1 MSDKPA
7 GAAANKL
14 RGAVIGVGYLGNFHA
29 QKVKGSEHATL
40 VGVFDQYAPQAE
52 KIAGELGV
60 KCFKSLEEIPSQ
72 VDFVTIAAATQ
83 AHYDLAA
90 FFLKNNIPT
99 LVEKPIAATS
109 AQGYELS
116 ALAKKNNVVF
126 SVGHIE
132 RFNPSYK
139 IVKDSAAKTKYFEIN
154 RLAPFRARG
163 ADVSVLHDLMIH
175 DLDLVQFLFNSD
187 IEKFMVYGHKFIKDT
202 IDDVSVRL
210 QLKSGVQVTINN
222 SRLNPTIVRNYRA
235 VQQDRTIYVNTAT
248 LEGEILTGEAQDPF
262 YKTEKFNIEKVDA
275 LNLEINHFIRAV
287 KKEVPVAITGDEAS
301 LALANIEKILAEI
314 K

>member
-1 MSDKPA
+1 MS
-7 GAAANKL
+7 KL

-29 QKVKGSEHATL
+29 QKVNASEHAML
-40 VGVFDQYAPQAE
+40 VGVYDHYAPQAE
-52 KIAGELGV
+52 KVGTALGV
-60 KCFKSLEEIPSQ
+60 KIFKTLEEIPSQ

-83 AHYDLAA
+83 AHYELAA
-90 FFLKNNIPT
+90 FFLKNKVAV

-109 AQGYELS
+109 KQGYELA
-116 ALAKKNNVVF
+116 ALAKANNVVF

-132 RFNPSYK
+132 RFNPSFK
-139 IVKDSAAKTKYFEIN
+139 IVKESAQDTKYFEIN

-175 DLDLVQFLFNSD
+175 DLDLVQYIFNSE

-210 QLKSGVQVTINN
+210 LLKSGVQVTINN

-235 VQQDRTIYVNTAT
+235 VQKDRTIYVNTAT
-248 LEGEILTGEAQDPF
+248 LEGEILTGDTLDPF
-262 YKTEKFNIEKVDA
+262 HKVEKFNIEKVDS

-287 KKEVPVAITGDEAS
+287 KKEVPVAITGEEAS

-314 K
+314 KE

>member
-1 MSDKPA
+1 MS
-7 GAAANKL
+7 NKQL

-29 QKVKGSEHATL
+29 QKIKNSELATL
-40 VGVFDQYAPQAE
+40 VGVFDQYAPQAD
-52 KIAGELGV
+52 KIASDLGV
-60 KCFKSLEEIPSQ
+60 KAFKSLEEIPSQ

-109 AQGYELS
+109 KQGYELS
-116 ALAKKNNVVF
+116 ALAAANNVVF

-139 IVKDSAAKTKYFEIN
+139 IVKESAQQTKYFEIN

-175 DLDLVQFLFNSD
+175 DLDLIHFLFNSQ
-187 IEKFMVYGHKFIKDT
+187 IESFMVYGHKFIKDT

-210 QLKSGVQVTINN
+210 KLKSGVQVTINN

-235 VQQDRTIYVNTAT
+235 VQNDRTIFVNTAT
-248 LEGEILTGEAQDPF
+248 LEGEILTGDTSDPF
-262 YKTEKFNIEKVDA
+262 HKIEKFNIEKVDS

-287 KKEVPVAITGDEAS
+287 KKELPVAITGLEAS
-301 LALANIEKILAEI
+301 QALANIEMILAEI
-314 K
+314 KS

>member
-1 MSDKPA
+1 MS
-7 GAAANKL
+7 KL

-29 QKVKGSEHATL
+29 QKINGSEHAIL

-52 KIAGELGV
+52 KVGNALGV
-60 KCFKSLEEIPSQ
+60 KIFRTLEEIPSQ

-83 AHYDLAA
+83 AHYELAK
-90 FFLKNNIPT
+90 FFLEKKVAV

-109 AQGYELS
+109 KQGYELA
-116 ALAKKNNVVF
+116 ALAKANGVVF

-132 RFNPSYK
+132 RFNPSFK
-139 IVKDSAAKTKYFEIN
+139 IVKESAGDTKYFEIN

-175 DLDLVQFLFNSD
+175 DLDLVQYIFGSE

-235 VQQDRTIYVNTAT
+235 VQKDRTIFVNTAT
-248 LEGEILTGEAQDPF
+248 LEGEILTGDAADPF
-262 YKTEKFNIEKVDA
+262 HKVEKFNIEKVDS

-287 KKEVPVAITGDEAS
+287 KKEVPVAITGEEAS

-314 K
+314 KA

>member
-1 MSDKPA
+1 MAKV
-7 GAAANKL
+7 

-29 QKVKGSEHATL
+29 QKIKTSEHANL

-52 KIAGELGV
+52 KIAGELQV
-60 KCFKSLEEIPSQ
+60 KAFKTLEEIPSQ

-83 AHYDLAA
+83 AHYDLAR
-90 FFLKNNIPT
+90 FFLEHKTPV

-109 AQGYELS
+109 KQGFDLS
-116 ALAKKNNVVF
+116 EFALKNNVIF

-139 IVKDSAAKTKYFEIN
+139 IVKESAAQTKYFEIN

-175 DLDLVQFLFNSD
+175 DLDLVQFLFQSD
-187 IEKFMVYGHKFIKDT
+187 IEKFMVSGHKFIKDT

-210 QLKSGVQVTINN
+210 MLKSGVQVTINN
-222 SRLNPTIVRNYRA
+222 SRLNPTIIRNYRA
-235 VQQDRTIYVNTAT
+235 VQTARTIYVNTAT
-248 LEGEILTGEAQDPF
+248 LEGEILTGSTTDPF
-262 YKTEKFNIEKVDA
+262 YQTEKFMIEKVDA

-287 KKEVPVAITGDEAS
+287 KKEVPVAITGHEAS
-301 LALANIEKILAEI
+301 LALQNIEKILAEI
-314 K
+314 KS

>member
-1 MSDKPA
+1 MS
-7 GAAANKL
+7 KL

-40 VGVFDQYAPQAE
+40 VGVFDQYAPQAD
-52 KIAGELGV
+52 KIANDLGV
-60 KCFKSLEEIPSQ
+60 KAFKNLEEIPAQ

-83 AHYDLAA
+83 AHYELAA
-90 FFLKNNIPT
+90 FFLKNKIAV

-109 AQGYELS
+109 QQGYELS
-116 ALAKKNNVVF
+116 ALAKANGVVF

-139 IVKDSAAKTKYFEIN
+139 IVKDSADKTKYFEIN

-175 DLDLVQFLFNSD
+175 DLDLVQYLFNSE
-187 IEKFMVYGHKFIKDT
+187 IENFMVYGHKFIKDT

-210 QLKSGVQVTINN
+210 RLKSGVQVTINN

-235 VQQDRTIYVNTAT
+235 VQTDRTIYVNTAT
-248 LEGEILTGEAQDPF
+248 LEGEILTSEPADPF
-262 YKTEKFNIEKVDA
+262 YKTEKFNIEKVDS

-287 KKEVPVAITGDEAS
+287 KKEVPVAITGEEAS

-314 K
+314 KS